1 MTEERYEPT
10 AEDGLVA
17 LRDHVRVKALEAR
30 ARHPNLAGEAAVRA
44 FLADEECVRYP
55 TSLDF
60 NAEKLEPGEFAWAEP
75 LGASPGAGFQLHIH
89 PRFQGDSELLPR
101 LVAYHVVKI
110 NYGDIATFE
119 EAEIYGAT
127 LLGLD
132 VEEYYQS
139 LCEAADALEA
149 PAPCEGRSCE

>member
-17 LRDHVRVKALEAR
+17 LRDHVRAKALEAR

-60 NAEKLEPGEFAWAEP
+60 DPEKLEPGEFAWAEP
-75 LGASPGAGFQLHIH
+75 LGASPGAGFRLHIH
-89 PRFQGDSELLPR
+89 PHFQNEPELIPR
-101 LVAYHVVKI
+101 LAAYHVVKI

-132 VEEYYQS
+132 VEEYYRS
-139 LCEAADALEA
+139 LCEAAEALEA
-149 PAPCEGRSCE
+149 AAPCEGPNRE